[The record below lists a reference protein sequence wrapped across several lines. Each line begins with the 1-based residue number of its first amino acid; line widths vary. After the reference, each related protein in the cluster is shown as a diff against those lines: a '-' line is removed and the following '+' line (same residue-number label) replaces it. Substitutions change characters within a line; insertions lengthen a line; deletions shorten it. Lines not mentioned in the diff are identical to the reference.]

1 MVWNHGLFMTFDILK
16 NVIIPTD
23 FYVFQ
28 RGRYTTNQ
36 IMMSQHFCWYIGD
49 SYVLHIWWVFELVRM
64 YVWDTLRLFMFL
76 FPYFFPKHAPSYIQR
91 LQISILS
98 LALKTWMVS
107 PTTRASNAFMS
118 FSWGCQEDDWVI
130 DCVIVFLLMI
140 TLREIWGLSHENLH
154 SWGCSFAA
162 FDYQRVTAWWFGT
175 WLLWLSIQLGMSS
188 SQLTFMFFQSGRAQ
202 PPTNG

>member
-36 IMMSQHFCWYIGD
+36 IMTSQHFCWYIGD

-64 YVWDTLRLFMFL
+64 YGWDTLRLFMFL

-130 DCVIVFLLMI
+130 DCVIV
-140 TLREIWGLSHENLH
+140 
-154 SWGCSFAA
+154 SFN
-162 FDYQRVTAWWFGT
+162 DYPPWNMGT
-175 WLLWLSIQLGMSS
+175 FPWKPPFLGMFLCRVWLPKSNC
-188 SQLTFMFFQSGRAQ
+188 LVVWNMTFMTFHSVGNVII
-202 PPTNG
+202 PTDFYVFSER